1 MYLLSKELFFPNP
14 RKANEDGIL
23 AIGGDLSPDRL
34 MLAYNQ
40 GIFPWF
46 NEDDPIV
53 WWSPKSRMVLFPEEL
68 KISRSMKQLLR
79 KENYKVTFNTCFK
92 EVIENC
98 AAVRINEGEETW
110 ITNDMIAAYCDLNR
124 LGYAKSVE
132 VWNKEDKLVGG
143 LYGVDLEDKK
153 IFCGESMFSTE
164 RNTSKLAFIYWVKKL
179 ALMNYKL
186 LDCQMYTSHLAS
198 LGAIEI
204 DRDDFLKYL

>member
-68 KISRSMKQLLR
+68 KISKSMKQLLR

-98 AAVRINEGEETW
+98 AHKSTRSSESRLEKRTLI
-110 ITNDMIAAYCDLNR
+110 CD
-124 LGYAKSVE
+124 YT
-132 VWNKEDKLVGG
+132 
-143 LYGVDLEDKK
+143 
-153 IFCGESMFSTE
+153 IES
-164 RNTSKLAFIYWVKKL
+164 K
-179 ALMNYKL
+179 
-186 LDCQMYTSHLAS
+186 
-198 LGAIEI
+198 
-204 DRDDFLKYL
+204 